1 MYLVFVMGIYFTI
14 RDVQLLRDGI
24 RNWKAKRKKKQPVL
38 LEPKEPEDEE
48 KDA

>member
-38 LEPKEPEDEE
+38 LEPKRSEDE
-48 KDA
+48 